1 MYNGEMEKK
10 VAKPVTC
17 PTTQCQTLCFFD
29 NGIRLLSSWSMLT
42 WMIKSL
48 KEELFI
54 PFETECLFGHKGSRW
69 TIPRPY
75 LRLRFQYFPIKE
87 LQKEAKTKAQL
98 GAFQGS

>member
-1 MYNGEMEKK
+1 
-10 VAKPVTC
+10 
-17 PTTQCQTLCFFD
+17 
-29 NGIRLLSSWSMLT
+29 
-42 WMIKSL
+42 MIKSL

-98 GAFQGS
+98 GLFRVPKEKTGFQMFVNFH